1 MTLPRISIVTP
12 SYNQAKYVGW
22 TARSVF
28 LQRYPELEY
37 ILMDGGSNDGSMD
50 VLAPYADRFAYLVSE
65 KDKGQSDAIHKGFA
79 RCTGE
84 IMAYLNSDDMLAPGT
99 LHLVARYF
107 ADHPDV
113 DVVYSHRV
121 TVDGDNRV
129 RWYWI
134 LPEHSDWY
142 QIRWDLI
149 PQETCFWRRRL
160 FERCGNVDNTLRFAI
175 DYDLF
180 VRFMRAGAKFV
191 RLDRFLGV
199 FREHDAAKT
208 SQWMETVGATEIN
221 GIRKKYGVKLGP
233 FHQYRSARFYYGALR
248 RGAEFAHKRRRLP
261 GCLPGV
267 GYDYNL
273 LWGGL
278 LDEPGL
284 PPASDRTHEP
294 SRVEAVA

>member
-1 MTLPRISIVTP
+1 M
-12 SYNQAKYVGW
+12 
-22 TARSVF
+22 
-28 LQRYPELEY
+28 
-37 ILMDGGSNDGSMD
+37 
-50 VLAPYADRFAYLVSE
+50 
-65 KDKGQSDAIHKGFA
+65 
-79 RCTGE
+79 
-84 IMAYLNSDDMLAPGT
+84 
-99 LHLVARYF
+99 
-107 ADHPDV
+107 
-113 DVVYSHRV
+113 
-121 TVDGDNRV
+121 

-180 VRFMRAGAKFV
+180 VRFMQAGAKFV
-191 RLDRFLGV
+191 RLNRFLGV

-221 GIRKKYGVKLGP
+221 GVRKKYGVKLGP
-233 FHQYRSARFYYGALR
+233 FHQYRSARFYYGGFDAGWNSR
-248 RGAEFAHKRRRLP
+248 TNAVQLP

-267 GYDYNL
+267 GYDYDL

-278 LDEPGL
+278 LDAAGL
-284 PPASDRTHEP
+284 AAGFRSPARP
-294 SRVEAVA
+294 VQR